1 MTTEYAMKI
10 ISIVQ
15 EAFIPKLALSNPY
28 KKEISDALNL
38 AISALKTIH
47 DMETKGE

>member
-1 MTTEYAMKI
+1 MTTEYAMNVLA
-10 ISIVQ
+10 IVQ
-15 EAFIPKLALSNPY
+15 EAFIPKMPLADPH